1 MRHVLFYETAEDGL
15 AKAPENFPAHQERF
29 MRYAA
34 DGTLVG
40 IGTFG
45 DPQTEGAMA
54 IFTTREAA
62 EDFAR
67 DDPFVVNGV
76 VGKWHVREWDDV
88 LSPDT

>member
-1 MRHVLFYETAEDGL
+1 MRYVLFYETADDGL

-34 DGTLVG
+34 GGTLLS
-40 IGTFG
+40 IGTFA
-45 DPQTEGAMA
+45 DPQAEGAMG

-62 EDFAR
+62 EEFAR

-76 VGKWHVREWDDV
+76 VGNWYVREWDDV
-88 LSPDT
+88 LSRD